1 MAMDTSK
8 LHLPK
13 TVATAVVNKVKETS
27 TIAALSP
34 SSPQIF
40 TDKEYMIFNGTAEAD
55 VTAEGQTKSSY
66 EQDLNYVSGKTFKV
80 QTTTRV
86 TSELKWADEDNRF
99 QIIQSIQA
107 DQAEAIGRALDYVV
121 YHAVNPKTGGPLT
134 GFDALTA
141 RAMQV
146 TAGDDDITN
155 VDNLADQLNETYDI
169 NGIAISRTWAS
180 RLRKIRV
187 PATGMRYYPEI
198 PLNLQVGT
206 LRRHQ
211 GRHQRHRQ
219 RGQGQD
225 THQRARHHG
234 RFQPH
239 QMGHGARHHV
249 RDHPLRRPRP
259 DRRRPQ
265 GPQPDRLPH
274 RGHVL
279 LRGRRFQGVR
289 RAQDLH
295 GRRCLMGAFTQDFI
309 VQKTNRKKHK
319 PAAMDVPARLWNPD
333 GTPFAGCS
341 STPADGSVT
350 NAMLAGGITA
360 DKLAAGV
367 IPTVPKAAYVADPAG
382 DTPTKAEYVALRDA
396 LVTAG
401 LMRPK
406 A

>member
-40 TDKEYMIFNGTAEAD
+40 TDKEYMIFNGAAEAD

-66 EQDLNYVSGKTFKV
+66 EQDLNYVSGRTFKV

-121 YHAVNPKTGGPLT
+121 YHAINPKTGEPLT

-169 NGIAISRTWAS
+169 NGIAISRTWA
-180 RLRKIRV
+180 
-187 PATGMRYYPEI
+187 ATGMRYYPEI

-206 LRRHQ
+206 LD
-211 GRHQRHRQ
+211 GIKAATSATVN
-219 RGQGQD
+219 GAKAKTP
-225 THQRARHHG
+225 THVLAI
-234 RFQPH
+234 
-239 QMGHGARHHV
+239 MGDFSLIKWGMV
-249 RDHPLRRPRP
+249 RDITSEIIPYGDP
-259 DRRRPQ
+259 DQTGVDLKAHNQIAYRTEAMFSYAVIEPKAFA
-265 GPQPDRLPH
+265 
-274 RGHVL
+274 VL
-279 LRGRRFQGVR
+279 
-289 RAQDLH
+289 
-295 GRRCLMGAFTQDFI
+295 
-309 VQKTNRKKHK
+309 K
-319 PAAMDVPARLWNPD
+319 
-333 GTPFAGCS
+333 S
-341 STPADGSVT
+341 STE
-350 NAMLAGGITA
+350 
-360 DKLAAGV
+360 
-367 IPTVPKAAYVADPAG
+367 AG
-382 DTPTKAEYVALRDA
+382 D
-396 LVTAG
+396 
-401 LMRPK
+401 
-406 A
+406 